1 MRIAMYIEDF
11 KEIVSRLESDFKT
24 GEKYLNDLRVVDYN
38 ASEFVTENQY
48 SNIHAIQCEYL
59 QKALFG
65 EELYDWVGWYLYEKD
80 LVNTYSSE
88 PNVELRN
95 GVKYQITHLNSFVD
109 FVQQELGL
117 KQRPIGTGNENKE
130 IN

>member
-1 MRIAMYIEDF
+1 MYIEDF
-11 KEIVSRLESDFKT
+11 REIMTKIESDFRAN
-24 GEKYLNDLRVVDYN
+24 EKYLNDLRLIDYS
-38 ASEFVTENQY
+38 ASEFVSENQY
-48 SNIHAIQCEYL
+48 SNTYAIQCEYL
-59 QKALFG
+59 QRMLFG
-65 EELYDWVGWYLYEKD
+65 EELYDWVSWYLYEKD

>member
-1 MRIAMYIEDF
+1 MYIEDF
-11 KEIVSRLESDFKT
+11 REIMTRLESDHKS
-24 GEKYLNDLRVVDYN
+24 GEKYLDGLRVVDYSV
-38 ASEFVTENQY
+38 SEFVTENQY
-48 SNIHAIQCEYL
+48 SIIHALQCDYL
-59 QKALFG
+59 QRVLFG
-65 EELYDWVGWYLYEKD
+65 EELYEWVCWYLYDKD
-80 LVNTYSSE
+80 FVNSHSSE
-88 PNVELRN
+88 PNVELKN

>member
-1 MRIAMYIEDF
+1 MYIEDF
-11 KEIVSRLESDFKT
+11 REIMTKIESDFRAN
-24 GEKYLNDLRVVDYN
+24 EKYLNDLRLVDYS
-38 ASEFVTENQY
+38 ASEFVSENQY
-48 SNIHAIQCEYL
+48 SNTYAIQCEYL
-59 QKALFG
+59 QRMLFG
-65 EELYDWVGWYLYEKD
+65 EELYEWVCWYLYDKD